1 MTAAKKLPL
10 LSEEDYLAGELASP
24 VKHEY
29 VDGTVYAMAGAR
41 NFHNDIA
48 ANVLAFCAGCAGRAA
63 ASSIPMSRSG
73 SAPMAVLRIYPD
85 TGVTCR
91 PNPRT
96 DSFEDNPAVI
106 AEVLSASMRRTDEEG
121 KRDAYLS
128 IPSLCAYLLIEQ
140 EFPFVVVHRRAGAA
154 FVREEYAGLEAV
166 IPLPEIGTAAAAVRG
181 LRRSRVRP
189 RSGTGRRTSLTSP
202 SRGLP

>member
-1 MTAAKKLPL
+1 MTASKKLPL
-10 LSEEDYLAGELASP
+10 LSEEDYLAGELAST

-41 NFHNDIA
+41 QFHNDISI
-48 ANVLAFCAGCAGRAA
+48 NVSTAFRVRVRGTGCRAFNSDA
-63 ASSIPMSRSG
+63 KVRIRTRG
-73 SAPMAVLRIYPD
+73 LLRFYYPD
-85 TGVTCR
+85 AGITCQ
-91 PNPRT
+91 PNPRA

-106 AEVLSASMRRTDEEG
+106 AEVLSASTRRTDEEG

-140 EFPFVVVHRRAGAA
+140 EFPFVVVHRRSGTA

-166 IPLPEIGTAAAAVRG
+166 IPLPEIGSTLPLAEVYEDVEFVPEEVPEAV
-181 LRRSRVRP
+181 P
-189 RSGTGRRTSLTSP
+189 R
-202 SRGLP
+202 